1 MNKENCV
8 IWTRVSTKKQE
19 DNGGSL
25 QYQRDCCMDYA
36 KSNGFNVV
44 NSFGGTHESAK
55 TPGKFI
61 KEMVSFIKRNKTVKY
76 LIVSQIDRFS
86 RDSGQGCTMFNNL
99 LGMGVTIIE
108 ATTGLRTND
117 HSQKMMLQMKV
128 NFAEWDNANRTDK
141 FTKGR
146 IACLQSGV
154 YTGAVPLGY
163 DKEGKSRNRTYTIN
177 EEGKLIRKAFH
188 WKLQGMANFQIIEKL
203 KPYGLFLSK
212 QKLHHILTN
221 VFYAGKIK
229 HKMLNYE
236 IIDGNQPAIISYTDF
251 LRVQEILGG
260 RTGVY
265 KHKKETPQFPLKRH
279 VLCSHDH
286 TPLTAYTVKKKNI
299 DYYKCNCIGCKT
311 NVSAKK
317 LHSKYEELLS
327 RYDIPQPLVGV
338 LRDTIS
344 KILCENQSEQIQ
356 TINLLKKQKSEK
368 ENKLKSCKIRY
379 GMGDIDDEIYTMTVE
394 ALQKDLGQIT
404 LELSK
409 YDKDLSNFENRIND
423 ILVMCCHL
431 GNLWK
436 QADLQTAQK
445 LQNLLFP
452 KGILWDKEIYGYRTL
467 EENAALAVIRK
478 ISDAYRKE
486 KEESP
491 FRNSSSVN
499 LCA

>member
-1 MNKENCV
+1 MDKCV
-8 IWTRVSTKKQE
+8 IWTRVSTKYQE

-25 QYQRDCCMDYA
+25 DTQKEKCIEYA
-36 KSNGFNVV
+36 NKKGYEIVGY
-44 NSFGGTHESAK
+44 FGGSHESAK
-55 TPGKFI
+55 TPGSMI
-61 KEMVSFIKRNKTVKY
+61 KEMKNTLKKNKSIKYV
-76 LIVSQIDRFS
+76 IVNEIDRYS
-86 RDSGQGCTMFNNL
+86 RCAGQGLIMFNEL
-99 LGMGVTIIE
+99 LRYGVIIVE
-108 ATTGLRTND
+108 ASSGISTDNKDGRLILGN
-117 HSQKMMLQMKV
+117 KLLW
-128 NFAEWDNANRTDK
+128 AEWDNENRTDK
-141 FTKGR
+141 FTQGR
-146 IACLQSGV
+146 KSCLQSGV

-177 EEGKLIRKAFH
+177 DDGKLIRKAFQ

-203 KPYGLFLSK
+203 KPYGLYLSK

-251 LRVQEILGG
+251 LRVQEILSG

-279 VLCSHDH
+279 VMCSQDK
-286 TPLTAYTVKKKNI
+286 TPFTAYTVKKKNI
-299 DYYKCNCIGCKT
+299 DYYKCNCVGCKT

-317 LHSKYEELLS
+317 LHGKYEELLS
-327 RYDIPQPLVGV
+327 RYDIPQPLVRV

-344 KILCENQSEQIQ
+344 KMLCENQSEQMKN
-356 TINLLKKQKSEK
+356 INVLKKQKSEK

-409 YDKDLSNFENRIND
+409 YDKDLSNHENRIND
-423 ILVMCCHL
+423 VLVMCCHL
-431 GNLWK
+431 GSLWRN
-436 QADLQTAQK
+436 ADLTTAQK

-452 KGILWDKEIYGYRTL
+452 QGILWDKEKDDYRTFG
-467 EENAALAVIRK
+467 ENAALSVIRR
-478 ISDAYRKE
+478 ITDTYRKE
-486 KEESP
+486 KEENLC
-491 FRNSSSVN
+491 RNSSLVN
-499 LCA
+499 SCA